1 MVSNNS
7 NNKHSTD
14 DTRSEDSEISTP
26 TSAKSDS
33 GIESPSEST
42 TKFPGKDLPPP
53 TIEQTPT
60 RFLASCSKLDLEP
73 NPFEQSFSG
82 VAPITENAGT
92 NSPKPS
98 LPPLSQLASPGI
110 PPSEDQYGWNL
121 QSLRSGAL
129 SPSMLA
135 GPQEA
140 IIFESTSRT
149 GTTPLSY
156 VSYPEPSPR
165 SAALLG
171 ASTNSLSS
179 FNPVISLSTPA
190 NQSDPFSRNVFG
202 SGVSRVS
209 ENDRKTI
216 ATNNANNVNS
226 VNSVPAV
233 SSVPTTQG
241 VMSTLSSSSSNI
253 LNMSNA
259 TSATS
264 SNVMVNNPLNH
275 QNNVLVGNSSINNLN
290 NRNVLKVSTQ
300 DIINRSNVLI
310 PETIMPKTEK
320 EDLVHSN
327 NNNNNNNNNNVNVLN
342 NGRQSNGINTNKPLS
357 PLSDSMD
364 EDSVPLNKMNN
375 MNILKSGSRGARRKA
390 EEQLINDHSQK
401 KHGQKVKNEMTD
413 EEKRRNFLERN
424 RQAALKCRQRKK
436 QWLANLQAKV
446 EYLTNDNETLQ
457 NQAQSL
463 REEIINLKT
472 LLLAHKDCPIAQA
485 NGVIGLDSI
494 PPSNHGMPTNV
505 NGMNIGPNG
514 VPMGMVQNG
523 VGNAGMQ
530 GNGTSGNMAM
540 TNVQVPQHM
549 SNHVTGPPGSGMMRY

>member
-1 MVSNNS
+1 MVS

-14 DTRSEDSEISTP
+14 DTRSENSEISTP
-26 TSAKSDS
+26 TPGKSDS

-42 TKFPGKDLPPP
+42 NKFPGKDLPPP

-92 NSPKPS
+92 SSPKPS
-98 LPPLSQLASPGI
+98 LPPLSQLASPGL
-110 PPSEDQYGWNL
+110 PPDENQYGWNL

-135 GPQEA
+135 GPQET
-140 IIFESTSRT
+140 IIFDNVQSTGRT
-149 GTTPLSY
+149 GTTPLSF
-156 VSYPEPSPR
+156 VPYPEPSPR

-171 ASTNSLSS
+171 AATTS
-179 FNPVISLSTPA
+179 FNPMISLSTPA
-190 NQSDPFSRNVFG
+190 NPSDSFVRNVFG
-202 SGVSRVS
+202 SGVSRIT
-209 ENDRKTI
+209 ENDR
-216 ATNNANNVNS
+216 
-226 VNSVPAV
+226 
-233 SSVPTTQG
+233 
-241 VMSTLSSSSSNI
+241 VMSTLPSNL

-259 TSATS
+259 TSAPS
-264 SNVMVNNPLNH
+264 SSSTNVMVTNTLNH
-275 QNNVLVGNSSINNLN
+275 QTSVLLGNSAINNLN

-300 DIINRSNVLI
+300 DIINRI

-327 NNNNNNNNNNVNVLN
+327 NNNVSVLN
-342 NGRQSNGINTNKPLS
+342 NGRQSNGINAHKPLS

-364 EDSVPLNKMNN
+364 EDSVPLTKMGNL
-375 MNILKSGSRGARRKA
+375 NILKSGSRGARRKA

-424 RQAALKCRQRKK
+424 PALKCRQRKK

-446 EYLTNDNETLQ
+446 EFLTNDNETLQ

-494 PPSNHGMPTNV
+494 PPSNHGIPTNV

-514 VPMGMVQNG
+514 IPMGIVQS
-523 VGNAGMQ
+523 GNASMQ
-530 GNGTSGNMAM
+530 GNGTSGNMPM

-549 SNHVTGPPGSGMMRY
+549 SNHVTGPPDLLEVVADIKGHLVANIVSLYMETWGIIRCELKVTKQK